1 MNHRHLLPNEI
12 DLLVDGEAGFG
23 VAPLRA
29 HVEQCE
35 GCRAQVEAAREI
47 AAMLDQ
53 VPHLA
58 PSIGFADRVMAEV
71 PVFVPWH
78 VAARDAVSA
87 WIPQSRP
94 LRLVAAGVA
103 TSLAGL
109 VTLATLW
116 IVARGDVAVFALG
129 AVASRVR
136 DAVGTALQDAAVAL
150 LGEGFIT
157 AIGQTGR
164 VGVAIGVAAFLLT
177 AVGAIAGL
185 RAVAAASRA
194 RP

>member
-29 HVEQCE
+29 HVEQCDA
-35 GCRAQVEAAREI
+35 CRAELDQAREI
-47 AAMLDQ
+47 ALLLEQ

-78 VAARDAVSA
+78 VAARDAVIG

-94 LRLVAAGVA
+94 LRVVAAAVA
-103 TSLAGL
+103 TSIAGL
-109 VTLATLW
+109 VTLGTLW
-116 IVARGDVAVFALG
+116 VLAQGDVMVFAAG
-129 AVASRVR
+129 AMGDRIRDTIGVALR
-136 DAVGTALQDAAVAL
+136 DAAVAL
-150 LGEGFIT
+150 LGEGFVA
-157 AIGQTGR
+157 AIGQIGT
-164 VGVAIGVAAFLLT
+164 VGVGIAAAAFLIT
-177 AVGAIAGL
+177 AAGAVAGL
-185 RAVAAASRA
+185 RAIAVSGRSRS
-194 RP
+194 

>member
-29 HVEQCE
+29 HVEQCAS
-35 GCRAQVEAAREI
+35 CRAEVEEAREI

-78 VAARDAVSA
+78 VAARDAVMA
-87 WIPQSRP
+87 WVPQSRP
-94 LRLVAAGVA
+94 LRFVAAGVA

-116 IVARGDVAVFALG
+116 VLARGDMMVFASG
-129 AVASRVR
+129 AVAGRVR
-136 DAVGTALQDAAVAL
+136 DAVATGLRDLAVNL
-150 LGEGFIT
+150 LGEGFVT
-157 AIGQTGR
+157 ALGQTGA
-164 VGVAIGVAAFLLT
+164 VGLAIAGAAFLLT
-177 AVGAIAGL
+177 AVGAVAGL
-185 RAVAAASRA
+185 RAIAVANRSRS
-194 RP
+194 

>member
-29 HVEQCE
+29 HVEQCDA
-35 GCRAQVEAAREI
+35 CRAELDQAREI
-47 AAMLDQ
+47 AVLLEQ

-78 VAARDAVSA
+78 VAVRDAVMSR
-87 WIPQSRP
+87 IPRSRP
-94 LRLVAAGVA
+94 LRVMAAAVA
-103 TSLAGL
+103 TSIAGL

-116 IVARGDVAVFALG
+116 VLAQGDLMVFAAG
-129 AVASRVR
+129 AMGERVR
-136 DAVGTALQDAAVAL
+136 DTIVVALRDAAVAL
-150 LGEGFIT
+150 LGEGFVA
-157 AIGQTGR
+157 AIGQIGT
-164 VGVAIGVAAFLLT
+164 VGVAIAGAAFLIAAAG
-177 AVGAIAGL
+177 AVAGL
-185 RAVAAASRA
+185 RAIAVSGRSRS
-194 RP
+194 